1 MALKEALAKKGGLTL
16 SQLASY
22 DDLITDALVD
32 RVYFWTTIRK
42 NRSRY
47 SASRGIREEEPADIL
62 RKSVILEKDPAKAVS
77 QLLLVSGI
85 RSFSQRLSTKD
96 EKEHFQRHLRK
107 YVNIYMPDCPFEV
120 TTTNR
125 YTIDTQEASVTARRE
140 IKKGEEIKYLTGI
153 QVALTEKE
161 EDDLDDSRLDF
172 SIVVS
177 SRKKTRSLFLGPARF
192 ANHDCDANAKLSTK
206 GPHGMQIVSVKNIE
220 IGDEI
225 TVSYG
230 DNYFGEDN
238 QECLCASCERQLA
251 NGWAPVKNE
260 DDSDEATAVLEEVLE
275 EGAYMLR
282 RKRKYG
288 TENESSS
295 KDSTPAAMDGR
306 KRRRVESPQTSTPAS
321 PALAVNAN
329 SARKLKRPSKFL
341 ALKKE
346 RSMSSLRQEVPIS
359 SIEDPTTN
367 ASRAIRTQQ
376 RDGLLTMTL
385 DEADSS
391 RQTTPR
397 TPSAAES
404 PKSTQSTD
412 ATSVEDDAVMTGT
425 QEPIPDTIKG
435 AIPTILQPLASPTA
449 IPISSLLNADAESEL
464 SELSESYELD
474 DALQTVT
481 ARKRSV
487 SLKAPL
493 IPRTTRSASRRTD
506 SLRTATP
513 LPFDL
518 ESVDDFLASSS
529 QRRPGDYT
537 LTKALL
543 AAKYSRW
550 VSCRTCDADFVQAD
564 AYNTRIEC
572 PRCERHSKLYGYAWP
587 KTDREGKW
595 DKEERVLD
603 HRTIHRFVE
612 PEEERSIKKG
622 GKRGLRQVLLSRR
635 ETEERERTASESVE
649 VETPKKRGRKG
660 RFTI

>member
-1 MALKEALAKKGGLTL
+1 M
-16 SQLASY
+16 
-22 DDLITDALVD
+22 VD

-62 RKSVILEKDPAKAVS
+62 RKCVILEKDPAKAVS

-107 YVNIYMPDCPFEV
+107 YVNMYMPDCPFEV

-238 QECLCASCERQLA
+238 QECLCATCERQLA

-260 DDSDEATAVLEEVLE
+260 DESDEATPVPEEVPE
-275 EGAYMLR
+275 EGAYLLR

-288 TENESSS
+288 TEVDSSS
-295 KDSTPAAMDGR
+295 KDSTPAAIDER
-306 KRRRVESPQTSTPAS
+306 KRRRVESPLASTPAS
-321 PALAVNAN
+321 PAPSVNAD
-329 SARKLKRPSKFL
+329 SAQKLKRPLKFL

-359 SIEDPTTN
+359 SIEDPMTN

-376 RDGLLTMTL
+376 RDGLLTMAL

-397 TPSAAES
+397 TPSTAES

-412 ATSVEDDAVMTGT
+412 ATSEEDDAIMTET
-425 QEPIPDTIKG
+425 QDPTLDTIKV
-435 AIPTILQPLASPTA
+435 AVPSILQSLPSPTT

-474 DALQTVT
+474 DTLQAVT

-487 SLKAPL
+487 SQKPPL
-493 IPRTTRSASRRTD
+493 IPRTTRSISRRTD
-506 SLRTATP
+506 SLRNATP
-513 LPFDL
+513 LPLDL
-518 ESVDDFLASSS
+518 DSASDASVSSS

-537 LTKALL
+537 LTTALL
-543 AAKYSRW
+543 SAKYSRW

-564 AYNTRIEC
+564 AYHTRIEC

-612 PEEERSIKKG
+612 PEEERSIRKG
-622 GKRGLRQVLLSRR
+622 GRRGLREALLSRR
-635 ETEERERTASESVE
+635 ETESRERTASESVE
-649 VETPKKRGRKG
+649 VESPKKRGRRG